1 LAANKVTA
9 PASPA
14 PHAKARVVSGM
25 RPTGRLHLGH
35 LVGALGNW
43 VPMQDKYDCFYFI
56 ADWHALT
63 SDFADTSQ
71 VTSYTYENVADW
83 IGAGLD
89 PEKSTF
95 FVQSLV
101 PEHAELYVLLSMVVP
116 VPWLE
121 RVPTYKEQQQNLTN
135 KDLSSIGFLGYPV
148 LQTADVT
155 MYDAALVPVG
165 EDQVAHLELAREVV
179 RRFNNF
185 FGDVLKEPEALLT
198 TIGRLPGL
206 DGGKKMSK
214 SIGNTIHLSDSSEE
228 VTKKVRQMYTDPKR
242 IRADIPGTVE
252 DNPVFIYHDAFNT
265 NVAEVEDLK
274 ARYRAGKVGD
284 VEVKMKLAAALNARL
299 DPIRARRAAVLA
311 KPGRLKEIL
320 FEGSR
325 RARAIA
331 AQTMER
337 VRDAM
342 KISYR

>member
-1 LAANKVTA
+1 MTR
-9 PASPA
+9 
-14 PHAKARVVSGM
+14 ARVVSGM

-43 VPMQDKYDCFYFI
+43 VPLQEKYDCFYFI

-71 VTSYTYENVADW
+71 ITSYTYENVADW

-101 PEHAELYVLLSMVVP
+101 PEHAELYLMLSMVVP

-121 RVPTYKEQQQNLTN
+121 RVPTYKEQQESLKD
-135 KDLSSIGFLGYPV
+135 KDLSSIGFLGYPL
-148 LQTADVT
+148 LQTADVAI
-155 MYDAALVPVG
+155 YDGRFVPVG
-165 EDQVAHLELAREVV
+165 EDQVAHLELAREAV

-185 FGDVLKEPEALLT
+185 FGEVLVEPQPLLT
-198 TIGRLPGL
+198 TFGRLPGL
-206 DGGKKMSK
+206 DGDRKMSK
-214 SIGNTIHLSDSSEE
+214 SLGNTIHLSDSPDE
-228 VTKKVRQMYTDPKR
+228 VKKKVMRMYTDPKR

-252 DNPVFIYHDAFNT
+252 GNPVFVYHDAFNPDA
-265 NVAEVEDLK
+265 AEVEDLK

-284 VEVKMKLAAALNARL
+284 VEVKTGLANALNAHL
-299 DPIRARRAAVLA
+299 DPIRERRRAVLA
-311 KPGRLKEIL
+311 KPDRLKEIL
-320 FEGSR
+320 FEGSK
-325 RARAIA
+325 RARDVASG
-331 AQTMER
+331 TMAR